1 MKIALVTTG
10 RFWLCDLARELD
22 ARGHE
27 VALYSLVPRWRTRQF
42 GLPDHCNRWLL
53 PWVGPLFAAQRA
65 LGQGWAG
72 RWMNDRLNDAL
83 DRVAAVAL
91 QRCDLLIAIS
101 GMFPRTRLAARR
113 RFGAKVFIERGSRHI
128 LSQREILERLPR
140 AAGAPPPVS
149 DWAVEHEL
157 ADYADADTIVVPA
170 RHVVQ
175 SFTER
180 GVPTEKLFR
189 NPYGVSLEMFP
200 PTPAPT
206 DRSPTVIMVGHWSY
220 RKGADV
226 LVEAWRRLEG
236 VRLIHVGAV
245 TDAPL
250 PEGPGFSHH
259 DPVDQAALREFYGR
273 SHVMALASREEG
285 LALVQPQALA
295 CGLDLVCTDRTGGED
310 LRAVLR
316 PGETAIEVVPPDDAR
331 ALAGALNVALVRAV
345 ARAGTR
351 ALVDETGAASLSWSG
366 YGERY
371 DRLLRERV

>member
-22 ARGHE
+22 ARGHD
-27 VALYSLVPRWRTRQF
+27 VALYSLVPPWRTRRF
-42 GLPDHCNRWLL
+42 GLPERCNRWLL
-53 PWVGPLFAAQRA
+53 PWVAPLFAAQRA
-65 LGQGWAG
+65 LGQGRAG
-72 RWMNDRLNDAL
+72 RWLNDRCNDAL

-140 AAGAPPPVS
+140 KPGAPPPVS

-180 GVPTEKLFR
+180 GVPGEKLFR

-200 PTPAPT
+200 PTPAPS
-206 DRSPTVIMVGHWSY
+206 DRPPTVIMVGHWSY

-226 LVEAWRRLEG
+226 LVEAWRRLPG
-236 VRLIHVGAV
+236 VRLVHVGAI

-250 PEGPGFSHH
+250 PGDPGFTHQ
-259 DPVDQAALREFYGR
+259 DPVDQAALRAFYAQ

-295 CGLDLVCTDRTGGED
+295 CGLDLVCSDRTGGED
-310 LRAVLR
+310 LRAALR
-316 PGETAIEVVPPDDAR
+316 AGEEAIEVVPPDDAR
-331 ALAGALNVALVRAV
+331 ALAGALSAALARAV
-345 ARAGTR
+345 ARSGTR
-351 ALVDETGAASLSWSG
+351 RLIDDHAATSLSWSA

-371 DRLLRERV
+371 QQMIRERV